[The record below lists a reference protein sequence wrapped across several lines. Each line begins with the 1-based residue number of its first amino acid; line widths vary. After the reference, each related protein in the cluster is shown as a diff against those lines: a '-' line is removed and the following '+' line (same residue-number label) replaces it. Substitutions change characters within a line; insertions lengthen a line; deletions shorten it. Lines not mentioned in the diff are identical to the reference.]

1 MDNKVN
7 QQDRTPRDDRT
18 ERPTPEQGASG
29 TGNSWFTNEAD
40 EPPSSEQP
48 GQREPEQREPRQ
60 QQPQQQQ
67 GTAAPHPAAAHSTAT
82 HSAAAR
88 AAAPRSTEQDAEQRY
103 ADALAALNRMMSTF
117 DFKELSW
124 VTEVL
129 RATAGAL
136 PEQDPSRPGVLNNLG
151 SAAQLAHL
159 ASGDLAHLEDAVTYY
174 RSAAEAASSDDPDV
188 VLYLS
193 NLALA
198 LTDCAGRKGS
208 AEQAVEAVDVA
219 RLGVERTGTAG
230 AGGTD
235 SDSADLPRH
244 RDTALIRL
252 GNALKLHARLAADND
267 SDDESIEVFQAAL
280 RESSGQDGAQRPEG
294 PDLMISLGSA
304 LLRRHERTTDP
315 NDLDEG
321 IKYLRTGVGMLPDG
335 QHRRWMLL
343 RFAEALRLRYRQ
355 RGDLTDLQSAIN
367 ELFGV
372 LDDLESG
379 NPVLGKLI
387 WNLTSATV
395 EHLDSSGESG
405 NLYRALKTI
414 SPVMRNLATDDPNRA
429 VALASY
435 GALARRH
442 YMHAGNTA
450 ALDTAVAAGEA
461 ALDAETTA
469 PKRCA
474 VLNSLASTL
483 ITRFERA
490 GQQSDLDRAHAA
502 ASEAL
507 QDSEQRTAPQYTAY
521 AQLGVVS
528 THQHRLNSRNDELE
542 TAIEMFD
549 RALIAMPD
557 SAPERVT
564 VATHLG
570 RALQT
575 LHRRTGRRKLYRW
588 ARRTLTEA
596 ATLPTGPADQRLKAA
611 NLCGRLAAQA
621 HRWSEALESFT
632 LAVELLPLV
641 TQGKRAVATPT
652 VQRRWAHVTADAAA
666 CAIEVGKPERA
677 VELLEHGRAALLSE
691 LMPAGSELGQLNLT
705 HPDLATD
712 AVRLRRLLDRHPE
725 EPILGGVDVIDDVRR
740 RRWLADTWDELLD
753 EIRNESGGDRMRPW
767 SFDTLATAADE
778 GAVVLINL
786 SEFRSDAVIV
796 FGGRALVVRLPGV
809 TPELAEEHAA
819 SALNAAQQAQRT
831 ADTERTLG
839 MTLDWLWQHV
849 TRPVLERMGYTR
861 TPPQGARWPRL
872 WWSTQGAAAFLPL
885 HAATSTG
892 GDSALDRVVS
902 SHTPGLRVL
911 LTTKRRRERTGA
923 DTALIAG
930 PSDER
935 TPDQPGRI
943 PARHWS
949 SATAMSERDHTAD
962 DVFAAFGHHQLI
974 HVCEPSTQHAAQ
986 PAAGLVLD
994 REDRAR
1000 SLNLLDIGQRD
1011 FGDAKFLCLARC
1023 RTKDAPSAAALTMAG
1038 AFAFIGFA
1046 HVISTL
1052 WAMHR
1057 GPAEDVLAAL
1067 YAELARDGEFRAEFS
1082 AGVLHA
1088 TTRRLRR
1095 RYPEAPTLWA
1105 GYTHV
1110 GV

>member
-1 MDNKVN
+1 MNDQLN
-7 QQDRTPRDDRT
+7 QQDRTPRGQDHSGG
-18 ERPTPEQGASG
+18 PTPERRTSG
-29 TGNSWFTNEAD
+29 TANSWFTNEAD
-40 EPPSSEQP
+40 DRPSQEQP
-48 GQREPEQREPRQ
+48 PRQ
-60 QQPQQQQ
+60 QPAPQ
-67 GTAAPHPAAAHSTAT
+67 GRSTTPA
-82 HSAAAR
+82 R
-88 AAAPRSTEQDAEQRY
+88 PTEQDAEQRY
-103 ADALAALNRMMSTF
+103 AEALAALNRMMSTF
-117 DFKELSW
+117 DFTELSW

-159 ASGDLAHLEDAVTYY
+159 ASGDPAHLEDAVSYY
-174 RSAAEAASSDDPDV
+174 RAAADAARRDDPDE

-198 LTDCAGRKGS
+198 LTDSANRTGS
-208 AEQAVEAVDVA
+208 AEQAAESVEIA
-219 RLGVERTGTAG
+219 RLGVERTERTAPSSVG
-230 AGGTD
+230 DPAE
-235 SDSADLPRH
+235 DLRRH
-244 RDTALIRL
+244 RGTALIRL

-280 RESSGQDGAQRPEG
+280 RESAGQDGG
-294 PDLMISLGSA
+294 PPTDSPDPLISLGTA

-321 IKYLRTGVGMLPDG
+321 IKYLRIGVGLLPDG

-355 RGDLTDLQSAIN
+355 RGDLADLQSAIN

-372 LDDLESG
+372 LEDLDAG

-387 WNLTSATV
+387 WNLTSSTV

-414 SPVMRNLATDDPNRA
+414 SPVMRDLAGDDPNRA

-442 YMHAGNTA
+442 YLHAGNTA
-450 ALDTAVAAGEA
+450 ALDTAVSAGEA
-461 ALDAETTA
+461 ATDSETTPA
-469 PKRCA
+469 KRCA

-490 GQQSDLDRAHAA
+490 GQQSDLDRAGEAA
-502 ASEAL
+502 EEAL
-507 QDSEQRTAPQYTAY
+507 RNSQQRTAPQYTAY
-521 AQLGVVS
+521 AQLGVVAA
-528 THQHRLNSRNDELE
+528 HRHRLNSRNEELD

-575 LHRRTGRRKLYRW
+575 LYRRTGRRKLYRW
-588 ARRTLTEA
+588 ARKTLTDA

-691 LMPAGSELGQLNLT
+691 LLPAGSELGQLNLS
-705 HPDLATD
+705 HPELATD

-740 RRWLADTWDELLD
+740 RRWLADTWEELLT
-753 EIRNESGGDRMRPW
+753 EIRAEPGHEGRLRTRT
-767 SFDTLATAADE
+767 FDALAEAADE
-778 GAVVLINL
+778 GAVVLVNL
-786 SEFRSDAVIV
+786 SEYRSDAVIV
-796 FGGRALVVRLPGV
+796 FGGRALVVSLPSV

-831 ADTERTLG
+831 ADTERALG
-839 MTLDWLWQHV
+839 STLDWLWRNV
-849 TRPVLERMGYTR
+849 TRPVLDRMGYTR
-861 TPPQGARWPRL
+861 MPPQGARWPRL

-885 HAATSTG
+885 HAATSTAG
-892 GDSALDRVVS
+892 ESALDRVIS
-902 SHTPGLRVL
+902 SYTPGLRVL
-911 LTTKRRRERTGA
+911 LAAKHRRERAGA
-923 DTALIAG
+923 DGALIAG
-930 PSDER
+930 PADER

-943 PARHWS
+943 PARHWP
-949 SATAMSERDHTAD
+949 SATLMSERDHTAD
-962 DVFAAFGHHQLI
+962 DVFAAFDQHQLV

-994 REDRAR
+994 REERAR
-1000 SLNLLDIGQRD
+1000 SLNLLELGQRD

-1023 RTKDAPSAAALTMAG
+1023 RTKDTPSAAALTMAG
-1038 AFAFIGFA
+1038 AFAFMGFR

-1057 GPAEDVLAAL
+1057 GPAEDVLSAL

-1082 AGVLHA
+1082 PSVLNA
-1088 TTRRLRR
+1088 TTRRLRK
-1095 RYPEAPTLWA
+1095 RYPDAPTLWA

-1110 GV
+1110 GT